1 MVLVTH
7 KNSVVEHC
15 DRVIVLDAGGV
26 VLDGPKVEVLAALGK
41 PREGAE

>member
-7 KNSVVEHC
+7 KNSVVEYC